1 MCCMSEQQLD
11 GLSWEVGDTRV
22 WRARLQVQVQ
32 VLPTLLM
39 AQAVF
44 SRILPLLVRRILE
57 KSWRAARR

>member
-1 MCCMSEQQLD
+1 MHELLVLVSYNWV
-11 GLSWEVGDTRV
+11 SF
-22 WRARLQVQVQ
+22 RLQVSDTQVCG